1 MKCPLPARARR
12 FFKQEK
18 GTLTLPHLRVA
29 VDVGGTFTDIC
40 IMDETTGLIRIEKT
54 ASTRDPI
61 EGILGGVAKS
71 GVDLSEV
78 ALFSH
83 GTTIATN
90 ALITRRLPRAAF
102 VGTKGFRDVIEIRR
116 ANKEDLWD
124 TYKDVVRPYIPRRDR
139 LTVPER
145 IDASG
150 KVIETLDLVA
160 AKEVARILKK
170 RGVAAIAVC
179 FMNAYLNG
187 ENERAMRAVLR
198 EAMPDVPVSIS
209 SEVLPE
215 IFEHERFSTTVANA
229 VVSPVVV
236 DYTTRLGDQLAKGGY
251 TRDLLLLHTGGGVMT
266 PASVKDFAAR
276 LAGSGIAAGAIASR
290 YIASLC
296 GFPNSIGLDM
306 GGTSTDVSLAWDGRS
321 RVTKDWYIEFGYP
334 IRFASI
340 EVLTIG
346 AGGGSLAWTDP
357 AGSLRNGPQSAGAF
371 PGPACY
377 GNGNTQATNTDANV
391 TLGRLGTSL
400 AGGKVTLDPELAL
413 RAVEDSVAKP
423 FGLGLHE
430 AADAIV
436 KVANANMSDAVRLI
450 SISRGYDPRDFALVA
465 FGGAGALHGVDVA
478 RELAIPVV
486 IVPPNPGITSALG
499 CLLVDMQH
507 DFSVSCMVGGDE
519 ADPADIEARFG
530 ALEKEA
536 LERLMHEGVAE
547 KDILLQRSID
557 MMYRGQWRSLA
568 VNAPRPIGKIS
579 DLIESFHA
587 EHKREYNFRRDDAPV
602 SFFRLNL
609 KAVGVVPKAEFAV
622 RAPTGV
628 APEPVSRRRV
638 WFEGEGLD
646 TPVYDRA
653 ALPCGFKFSGPAIIE
668 QLDSTTVLPPGA
680 SAEVDKYLNI
690 VIRVKE

>member
-1 MKCPLPARARR
+1 MV
-12 FFKQEK
+12 QD
-18 GTLTLPHLRVA
+18 LRVA

-54 ASTRDPI
+54 SSTRDPI
-61 EGILGGVAKS
+61 EGIMGGVSKA
-71 GVDLSEV
+71 GIDLSRV

-83 GTTIATN
+83 GTTVATN
-90 ALITRRLPRAAF
+90 ALITRRLPRTA
-102 VGTKGFRDVIEIRR
+102 VVTTKGFRDVIEIRR

-124 TYKDVVRPYIPRRDR
+124 TYKDVVRPYVPRRDR

-145 IDASG
+145 VDAGG
-150 KVIETLDLVA
+150 KVIEPLDVEA
-160 AKEVARILKK
+160 ARAVARILKR
-170 RGVAAIAVC
+170 RGVAAVAVC

-187 ENERAMRAVLR
+187 ANERAMRDILLA
-198 EAMPDVPVSIS
+198 EMPDIPVSIS
-209 SEVLPE
+209 SQVLPE

-236 DYTTRLGDQLAKGGY
+236 NYTSRLGERLAREGY

-290 YIASLC
+290 YIAGLC

-306 GGTSTDVSLAWDGRS
+306 GGTSTDVSLAYEGHS
-321 RVTKDWYIEFGYP
+321 RVTKDWHIEFGYP

-357 AGSLRNGPQSAGAF
+357 AGSLRNGPQSAGAH

-377 GNGNTQATNTDANV
+377 GNGNTQPTNTDANV
-391 TLGRLGTSL
+391 TLGRLGTDL
-400 AGGKVTLDPELAL
+400 AGGKVKLDPALAEQ
-413 RAVEDSVAKP
+413 AVEDGVAKP

-486 IVPPNPGITSALG
+486 IVPPNPGVTSALG

-507 DFSVSCMVGGDE
+507 DFSQSCMVDA
-519 ADPADIEARFG
+519 ADADATEIEAQF
-530 ALEKEA
+530 AELEKAA
-536 LERLMHEGVAE
+536 LARLIHEGVAQQ
-547 KDILLQRSID
+547 DIVLQRSID
-557 MMYRGQWRSLA
+557 MMYRDQRRSLA
-568 VNAPRPIGKIS
+568 VNAPQPIGAIA
-579 DLIESFHA
+579 DLVQSFHA
-587 EHKREYNFRRDDAPV
+587 EHQREYNFRRDSAPV

-622 RAPTGV
+622 HAPTGV
-628 APEPVSRRRV
+628 SPAPVGHRRV
-638 WFEGEGLD
+638 WFEGSGLD
-646 TPVYDRA
+646 TPVYRRA
-653 ALPCGFKFSGPAIIE
+653 DLPCGFSFQGPAIIE
-668 QLDSTTVLPPGA
+668 QLDATTVVPPGA

-690 VIRVKE
+690 IIRVKE

>member
-1 MKCPLPARARR
+1 MA
-12 FFKQEK
+12 QN
-18 GTLTLPHLRVA
+18 LRVA

-40 IMDETTGLIRIEKT
+40 IMDETTGLVRIEKT
-54 ASTRDPI
+54 SSTRDPI
-61 EGILGGVAKS
+61 EGIMGGVSKA
-71 GVDLSEV
+71 GIDLSKV

-90 ALITRRLPRAAF
+90 ALITRRLPRTA
-102 VGTKGFRDVIEIRR
+102 VVTTKGFRDVIEIRR

-124 TYKDVVRPYIPRRDR
+124 TYKDVVRPYVPRRDR

-145 IDASG
+145 VDAAG
-150 KVIETLDLVA
+150 TVIEPLDVEA
-160 AKEVARILKK
+160 ARSVARILKR
-170 RGVAAIAVC
+170 RGVAAVAVC

-187 ENERAMRAVLR
+187 ANERAMRDILLA
-198 EAMPDVPVSIS
+198 EMPDIPVSIS
-209 SEVLPE
+209 SQVLPE

-236 DYTTRLGDQLAKGGY
+236 NYTSRLGERLSDEGY

-290 YIASLC
+290 HIAGLC

-306 GGTSTDVSLAWDGRS
+306 GGTSTDVSLAYEGQS
-321 RVTKDWYIEFGYP
+321 RITKDWHIEFGYP

-357 AGSLRNGPQSAGAF
+357 AGSLRNGPQSAGAY

-377 GNGNTQATNTDANV
+377 GNGNTEPTNTDANV
-391 TLGRLGTSL
+391 TLGRLGTDL
-400 AGGKVTLDPELAL
+400 AGGKVKLDPELA
-413 RAVEDSVAKP
+413 RQAVEGGVAKP

-486 IVPPNPGITSALG
+486 IVPPNPGVTSALG

-507 DFSVSCMVGGDE
+507 DFSQSCMVDATD
-519 ADPADIEARFG
+519 ADATEIEAQF
-530 ALEKEA
+530 AELEKAA
-536 LERLMHEGVAE
+536 LARLTHEGVAQQ
-547 KDILLQRSID
+547 DIVLQRSID

-568 VNAPRPIGKIS
+568 VNAPRPIGAIA
-579 DLIESFHA
+579 DLVQSFHA
-587 EHKREYNFRRDDAPV
+587 EHQREYNFRRDSAPV

-622 RAPTGV
+622 HGPTGV
-628 APEPVSRRRV
+628 SPEPVSRRRV
-638 WFEGEGLD
+638 WFEGSGLD
-646 TPVYDRA
+646 TPVYRRDD
-653 ALPCGFKFSGPAIIE
+653 LPCGFSFQGPAIIE
-668 QLDSTTVLPPGA
+668 QVDATTVVPPGA
-680 SAEVDKYLNI
+680 AAEVDRYLNI
-690 VIRVKE
+690 IIRVKE

>member
-1 MKCPLPARARR
+1 V
-12 FFKQEK
+12 QN
-18 GTLTLPHLRVA
+18 LRVA

-40 IMDETTGLIRIEKT
+40 IMDEATGLIRIEKT
-54 ASTRDPI
+54 ASTKDPI
-61 EGILGGVAKS
+61 DGIMSGVAKA
-71 GVDLSEV
+71 GIDLADV

-83 GTTIATN
+83 GTTVATN
-90 ALITRRLPRAAF
+90 ALITRRLPRTAI
-102 VGTKGFRDVIEIRR
+102 VTTKGFRDVIEIRR

-124 TYKDVVRPYIPRRDR
+124 TYKDVVKPYVPRRDR

-145 IDASG
+145 VDAAG
-150 KVIETLDLVA
+150 QVIEPLDVDA
-160 AKEVARILKK
+160 AREVARILK
-170 RGVAAIAVC
+170 RRNVAAVAVC

-187 ENERAMRAVLR
+187 ANERAMREILL
-198 EAMPDVPVSIS
+198 EAMPDIPVSIS
-209 SEVLPE
+209 SQVLPE

-236 DYTTRLGDQLAKGGY
+236 DYTSRLGERLAHEGY

-290 YIASLC
+290 TIAGLC
-296 GFPNSIGLDM
+296 GYPNSIGLDM
-306 GGTSTDVSLAWDGRS
+306 GGTSTDVSLAYEGQS
-321 RVTKDWYIEFGYP
+321 RITKDWYVEFGYP

-357 AGSLRNGPQSAGAF
+357 AGSLRNGPQSAGAY

-377 GNGNTQATNTDANV
+377 GNGNTQPTNTDASV

-400 AGGKVTLDPELAL
+400 AGGKVMLDPALASQ
-413 RAVEDSVAKP
+413 AVEDGVAKP
-423 FGLGLHE
+423 FGLGVHE
-430 AADAIV
+430 AADAIL

-486 IVPPNPGITSALG
+486 IVPPNPGVTSALG

-507 DFSVSCMVGGDE
+507 DFSQSCMVDAAE
-519 ADPADIEARFG
+519 ADPAAIEAQF
-530 ALEKEA
+530 AAIEKEA
-536 LERLMHEGVAE
+536 LDRLIHEGVAE
-547 KDILLQRSID
+547 QDIVLQRSID

-568 VNAPRPIGKIS
+568 VNAPRPVSAIA
-579 DLIESFHA
+579 DLVSSFHA
-587 EHKREYNFRRDDAPV
+587 EHAREYNFRRDSAPV

-609 KAVGVVPKAEFAV
+609 KAVGIVPKAELAV
-622 RAPTGV
+622 HAPTGMTPAPV
-628 APEPVSRRRV
+628 ARRQV
-638 WFEGEGLD
+638 WFDGEGLD
-646 TPVYDRA
+646 TPVYQRDD
-653 ALPCGFKFSGPAIIE
+653 LPCGFIFHGPAIVE
-668 QLDSTTVLPPGA
+668 QVDATTVVPPGA
-680 SAEVDKYLNI
+680 KAEVDKYLNI
-690 VIRVKE
+690 IIRVKE